1 MEEGIL
7 NMKSL
12 KYNSIC
18 DTTKL
23 KGENSITADIQK
35 KLHCA
40 GTYVH
45 SLFSSRIPSN
55 VENVLNIHAD
65 VQFRKKKKLTKAAG
79 QDFCA
84 FFFFLQLQHLSS

>member
-12 KYNSIC
+12 KCNSIC
-18 DTTKL
+18 DTTKF
-23 KGENSITADIQK
+23 KRKYSITADIQK
-35 KLHCA
+35 RSHCA

-55 VENVLNIHAD
+55 AENVLNIYAD
-65 VQFRKKKKLTKAAG
+65 MQFRKKKHTKA
-79 QDFCA
+79 DRK
-84 FFFFLQLQHLSS
+84 SVV

>member
-18 DTTKL
+18 DATKL

-65 VQFRKKKKLTKAAG
+65 VQFRRKKKLTKAAG
-79 QDFCA
+79 QAFCA
-84 FFFFLQLQHLSS
+84 IFFLQLQHLSS

>member
-55 VENVLNIHAD
+55 V
-65 VQFRKKKKLTKAAG
+65 
-79 QDFCA
+79 
-84 FFFFLQLQHLSS
+84 

>member
-65 VQFRKKKKLTKAAG
+65 VQFRKKKSSRKQQAKIFA
-79 QDFCA
+79 Q
-84 FFFFLQLQHLSS
+84 FFFYSFSICLVS